1 MAIKKKVIV
10 EKVKEIKLLEE
21 KNKNRLLDENLMK
34 ILKDFKSAEKFDNEM
49 MKKLIE
55 RIEVYEDKTVKII
68 FKF

>member
-1 MAIKKKVIV
+1 MVIKKKVIV